1 MSNSFKKIESGKNI
15 VWITQPNET
24 EKILKRKSVALNIA
38 KGKIEDTGGKIETAI
53 QTAEAFGRGLYEEYI
68 RKKSKEWT
76 MDQWVKPVVEN
87 IFNPM
92 GTAATFTEITEDE
105 AKSFVFR
112 YSLNEEDPTDPYL
125 SSLFTYGFLR
135 GILLSAFPDGELI
148 MKSSMAEGAPVDEF
162 TFKAKVA
169 DEDRFENE
177 RIKNSELIN
186 KERK

>member
-1 MSNSFKKIESGKNI
+1 MSNPFKKIESGDNV

-24 EKILKRKSVALNIA
+24 EKILKRRSVALNIA

-53 QTAEAFGRGLYEEYI
+53 QTAEAFGRGLFEEYI
-68 RKKSKEWT
+68 RKESKEWT
-76 MDQWVKPVVEN
+76 MDQWIKPVVEN

-112 YSLNEEDPTDPYL
+112 YNTLTEDKSTDPYL

-148 MKSSMAEGAPVDEF
+148 MKSSMAEGAQVDEF
-162 TFKAKVA
+162 TFKAKIT
-169 DEDRFENE
+169 DEDRFEHE
-177 RIKNSELIN
+177 RIKKSIFIN
-186 KERK
+186 EE